1 MRSSR
6 SEVRGQRSEVRGKE
20 YASDQKRLSW
30 VFCYGLIIIY
40 FLLFTFHFSPSFAAY
55 ANDLILTDLIEEAL
69 KNSPELLVSETK
81 VAALGYKIPQAK
93 SLPDP
98 MFMFGYQNE
107 GFNKITLGEEPDA
120 YGMFSLSQMF
130 LFPGKQALKGEM
142 ATKDME
148 SLKAMHTATQLKIVT
163 TVKQLYYDL
172 FLAHKS
178 IDILKETTDFFS
190 RIEDAATARYSS
202 GMGSQQE
209 VVMAQTE
216 KYMLLEKETM
226 QKQKIETLT
235 GMLNITIGRKAN
247 EHLGRAANLPKTP
260 YSQSLDE
267 LIQIAKTS
275 SPEIKSREKMVEAA
289 DAKVKMAQ
297 KEYYPDFTIGANY
310 YPRTKGFQDM
320 ASLTATINIPIF
332 YKTKQDQAVLE
343 ANANLLGAKRELTST
358 EFMLSSAIRENYYMA
373 QTGEKLMTLYK
384 DGVAPKIRQD
394 FQLSLS
400 SYATGKVEAITAI
413 SRLKALLDT
422 ELLYWGQFVEREKA
436 IARLEALTGKGSSEF
451 PVLRSGR
458 VATAEGGGV
467 KSSEKNKAIKNPVN
481 AGGGSGGKIQ

>member
-1 MRSSR
+1 MVSASCFIEPT
-6 SEVRGQRSEVRGKE
+6 SANGQELI
-20 YASDQKRLSW
+20 LS
-30 VFCYGLIIIY
+30 GLI
-40 FLLFTFHFSPSFAAY
+40 
-55 ANDLILTDLIEEAL
+55 DEAL
-69 KNSPELLVSETK
+69 RNSPELLVSETRVSASK
-81 VAALGYKIPQAK
+81 YKIPQAK

-107 GFNKITLGEEPDA
+107 GFNRFTLGEEPDA

-130 LFPGKQALKGEM
+130 LYPGKQSLKGEM

-148 SLKAMHTATQLKIVT
+148 SLNAMHKATQLKVVA

-172 FLAHKS
+172 SLAHKS

-216 KYMLLEKETM
+216 KYMLLEKEAM
-226 QKQKIETLT
+226 QKQKIEAVT
-235 GMLNITIGRKAN
+235 GMLNITIGRKAH
-247 EHLGRAANLPKTP
+247 EPLGRPADLPQTTYI
-260 YSQSLDE
+260 YSLEE
-267 LIQIAKTS
+267 LILKAKAG

-310 YPRTKGFQDM
+310 YPRTKGFMDM

-332 YKTKQDQAVLE
+332 YKTKQEPAVLE
-343 ANANLLGAKRELTST
+343 ANANHLGAKRELVST
-358 EFMLSSAIRENYYMA
+358 EYMLSSAIRENHSMV
-373 QTGEKLMTLYK
+373 QTGTKLLSLYRE
-384 DGVAPKIRQD
+384 GIAPKIRQD
-394 FQLSLS
+394 FQLALS
-400 SYATGKVEAITAI
+400 GYATGKIEAITAI

-422 ELLYWGQFVEREKA
+422 ELLYWVQYVEREKA
-436 IARLEALTGKGSSEF
+436 IARLEALTGGGSSEF

-458 VATAEGGGV
+458 VATAEGGGAL
-467 KSSEKNKAIKNPVN
+467 SSEKNKDIKGPVS
-481 AGGGSGGKIQ
+481 AESETGGTSQ

>member
-1 MRSSR
+1 
-6 SEVRGQRSEVRGKE
+6 
-20 YASDQKRLSW
+20 
-30 VFCYGLIIIY
+30 
-40 FLLFTFHFSPSFAAY
+40 
-55 ANDLILTDLIEEAL
+55 
-69 KNSPELLVSETK
+69 
-81 VAALGYKIPQAK
+81 
-93 SLPDP
+93 
-98 MFMFGYQNE
+98 MFGYQNE
-107 GFNKITLGEEPDA
+107 GFSKFTLGDEPDA

-148 SLKAMHTATQLKIVT
+148 SLKAMHVATQLKIVA

-178 IDILKETTDFFS
+178 IDVLQETAGFFS

-209 VVMAQTE
+209 VVMAQAE
-216 KYMLLEKETM
+216 KYMLLEKEAM

-247 EHLGRAANLPKTP
+247 EPLGRPANIPQTP
-260 YSQSLDE
+260 YSHSLDE
-267 LIQIAKTS
+267 LIQKAKTS
-275 SPEIKSREKMVEAA
+275 SPEIRSKEKMAEAA

-332 YKTKQDQAVLE
+332 FKTKQDQAVLE
-343 ANANLLGAKRELTST
+343 ANANLLGTKRELSST
-358 EFMLSSAIRENYYMA
+358 EFMLSSAVRENYTMA

-384 DGVAPKIRQD
+384 DGVSPKIRQD

-400 SYATGKVEAITAI
+400 GYATGKTEAITAI

-422 ELLYWGQFVEREKA
+422 ELLYWAQYVEREKA
-436 IARLEALTGKGSSEF
+436 IARLEAFTGEGSSEF

-458 VATAEGGGV
+458 VATAESGGV
-467 KSSEKNKAIKNPVN
+467 RSLEKNKAIKVPANTDIDP
-481 AGGGSGGKIQ
+481 GGKIQ

>member
-1 MRSSR
+1 MRNNKGSASG
-6 SEVRGQRSEVRGKE
+6 VQRSAFSK
-20 YASDQKRLSW
+20 KIPLRL
-30 VFCYGLIIIY
+30 VCNLILAIG
-40 FLLFTFHFSPSFAAY
+40 FLLPTAY
-55 ANDLILTDLIEEAL
+55 CILPALANGQDLVLNDLIDEAL
-69 KNSPELLVSETK
+69 KNSPELLVSESR
-81 VAALGYKIPQAK
+81 VSASSYKIPQAK

-130 LFPGKQALKGEM
+130 LFPGKRALKGEM

-148 SLKAMHTATQLKIVT
+148 SLKAMHTATRLKIVS

-172 FLAHKS
+172 FLAYKV
-178 IDILKETTDFFS
+178 IDILRETTGLFS

-226 QKQKIETLT
+226 QKQKIEAIT
-235 GMLNITIGRKAN
+235 GMLNTTIGREVNAP
-247 EHLGRAANLPKTP
+247 LGRPGDLP
-260 YSQSLDE
+260 QSLYALSLE
-267 LIQIAKTS
+267 ESIQKAKTN
-275 SPEIKSREKMVEAA
+275 SPEIRSREKMVEAA

-343 ANANLLGAKRELTST
+343 ANANLLGAKRELAST
-358 EFMLSSAIRENYYMA
+358 EYMLSSAIRENYSMA

-384 DGVAPKIRQD
+384 DGVTPKIRQD
-394 FQLSLS
+394 FQLALS
-400 SYATGKVEAITAI
+400 GYATGKIEAITAI

-422 ELLYWGQFVEREKA
+422 ELLFWGQYVEREKG
-436 IARLEALTGKGSSEF
+436 IARLDALTGGTS
-451 PVLRSGR
+451 
-458 VATAEGGGV
+458 TGGV
-467 KSSEKNKAIKNPVN
+467 S
-481 AGGGSGGKIQ
+481 Q

>member
-1 MRSSR
+1 M
-6 SEVRGQRSEVRGKE
+6 
-20 YASDQKRLSW
+20 LS
-30 VFCYGLIIIY
+30 
-40 FLLFTFHFSPSFAAY
+40 AAY
-55 ANDLILTDLIEEAL
+55 FIEPTSANGQELMLSVLIDEAL
-69 KNSPELLVSETK
+69 RNSPELLVSETRVSASK
-81 VAALGYKIPQAK
+81 HKIPQAK

-107 GFNKITLGEEPDA
+107 GFNRFTLGEEPDA
-120 YGMFSLSQMF
+120 MGMFSLSQMF

-148 SLKAMHTATQLKIVT
+148 SLHAMHKATQLKIVA

-216 KYMLLEKETM
+216 KYMLLEKEAM
-226 QKQKIETLT
+226 QKQKIEAVT
-235 GMLNITIGRKAN
+235 GMLTIAIGRKAH
-247 EHLGRAANLPKTP
+247 EPLGPPADLPQTP
-260 YSQSLDE
+260 YIYSLEE
-267 LIQIAKTS
+267 LILKAKAG

-310 YPRTKGFQDM
+310 YPRTKGFMDM

-332 YKTKQDQAVLE
+332 YKTKQEPAVLE
-343 ANANLLGAKRELTST
+343 ANANHLGAKRELVST
-358 EFMLSSAIRENYYMA
+358 EYMLSSAIRENHSMV
-373 QTGEKLMTLYK
+373 QTGTKLLSLYRE
-384 DGVAPKIRQD
+384 GIAPKIRQD
-394 FQLSLS
+394 FQLALS
-400 SYATGKVEAITAI
+400 GYATGKIEAITAI

-422 ELLYWGQFVEREKA
+422 ELLYWGQYVEREKA
-436 IARLEALTGKGSSEF
+436 IARLEALTGEGSSEF
-451 PVLRSGR
+451 GVL
-458 VATAEGGGV
+458 
-467 KSSEKNKAIKNPVN
+467 SSEKNKAIKNPVS
-481 AGGGSGGKIQ
+481 AESGSGGASQ

>member
-1 MRSSR
+1 
-6 SEVRGQRSEVRGKE
+6 
-20 YASDQKRLSW
+20 LSW

-55 ANDLILTDLIEEAL
+55 ANDLILTGLIDEAL
-69 KNSPELLVSETK
+69 KNSPELLISESRVSASK
-81 VAALGYKIPQAK
+81 YKIPQAK

-107 GFNKITLGEEPDA
+107 GFSRFTLGEEPDA

-130 LFPGKQALKGEM
+130 FFPGKRALKGEM

-148 SLKAMHTATQLKIVT
+148 SLNAMHKTTQLKIVA

-172 FLAHKS
+172 FLAHKG

-216 KYMLLEKETM
+216 KYMLLEKEAM
-226 QKQKIETLT
+226 QKQKIEAIT
-235 GMLNITIGRKAN
+235 GMLNTTIGREASSL
-247 EHLGRAANLPKTP
+247 LGRPADLPQTP
-260 YSQSLDE
+260 YIYSLEE
-267 LIQIAKTS
+267 LILKAKAG

-289 DAKVKMAQ
+289 DARVKMAQ

-343 ANANLLGAKRELTST
+343 ANANLLGAKRELAST
-358 EFMLSSAIRENYYMA
+358 EYMLSSAVRENYSMA

-384 DGVAPKIRQD
+384 EGVTPKIHQD
-394 FQLSLS
+394 FQLALS
-400 SYATGKVEAITAI
+400 GYATGKIEAITAI

-422 ELLYWGQFVEREKA
+422 ELLYWGQYVEREKA
-436 IARLEALTGKGSSEF
+436 IARLEALTGGGSSEF

-467 KSSEKNKAIKNPVN
+467 LSSEKIKAGKNPVS
-481 AGGGSGGKIQ
+481 AESRPGGTSP

>member
-1 MRSSR
+1 MRNSHYSSEFGVCR
-6 SEVRGQRSEVRGKE
+6 SESHLKGLLWFKCRW
-20 YASDQKRLSW
+20 LFL
-30 VFCYGLIIIY
+30 VF
-40 FLLFTFHFSPSFAAY
+40 FLLFTFHFSLSSLSY
-55 ANDLILTDLIEEAL
+55 ANDLILSDLIEEAL
-69 KNSPELLVSETK
+69 RNSPELLISETK

-130 LFPGKQALKGEM
+130 LFPGKRGLKGEM

-148 SLKAMHTATQLKIVT
+148 SQKAMHGATRLKVMA

-172 FLAHKS
+172 FLAHKN
-178 IDILKETTDFFS
+178 IDILRETAIFFE

-216 KYMLLEKETM
+216 KYMLLEKEAM
-226 QKQKIETLT
+226 QKQKIESIT
-235 GMLNITIGRKAN
+235 GMLNITMGRNAGDP
-247 EHLGRAANLPKTP
+247 LGRPSDLTQTP
-260 YSQSLDE
+260 YNYSLE
-267 LIQIAKTS
+267 EMIQKAKAS
-275 SPEIKSREKMVEAA
+275 SPEIRSREKMVAAA

-343 ANANLLGAKRELTST
+343 ANANHLGAKRELVST
-358 EFMLSSAIRENYYMA
+358 EFMLSSAIRENHSMV
-373 QTGEKLMTLYK
+373 QTGSRLLSLYK
-384 DGVAPKIRQD
+384 EGVTPKIRQD

-400 SYATGKVEAITAI
+400 GYATGKVEAITAI

-436 IARLEALTGKGSSEF
+436 IARLGALTGEGGSEF
-451 PVLRSGR
+451 EAR
-458 VATAEGGGV
+458 
-467 KSSEKNKAIKNPVN
+467 SSEKNKVIKNPINTGDGSEKSSEKTKVIQDTPN
-481 AGGGSGGKIQ
+481 TGHETGG

>member
-1 MRSSR
+1 MR
-6 SEVRGQRSEVRGKE
+6 
-20 YASDQKRLSW
+20 YALCVSTDEPLNLNQ
-30 VFCYGLIIIY
+30 LI
-40 FLLFTFHFSPSFAAY
+40 
-55 ANDLILTDLIEEAL
+55 DEAL
-69 KNSPELLVSETK
+69 KNSPELLVSEAR
-81 VAALGYKIPQAK
+81 VSASNYKIPQAK

-107 GFNKITLGEEPDA
+107 GFSRFTLGDEPDA

-130 LFPGKQALKGEM
+130 LFPGKRGLKGEM

-148 SLKAMHTATQLKIVT
+148 SLKAMHTATRLKIVA

-172 FLAHKS
+172 FLAYKN
-178 IDILKETTDFFS
+178 IDILRETTGLFS
-190 RIEDAATARYSS
+190 RIEDAASARYSS

-226 QKQKIETLT
+226 QKQKIEAIT
-235 GMLNITIGRKAN
+235 GMLNTTIGREVNAL
-247 EHLGRAANLPKTP
+247 LGRPSDLPQTT
-260 YSQSLDE
+260 YIFSLEE
-267 LIQIAKTS
+267 LIQKAKRS
-275 SPEIKSREKMVEAA
+275 SPEIRSREKMVEAA

-297 KEYYPDFTIGANY
+297 KEYYPDFTIGASY

-343 ANANLLGAKRELTST
+343 ANANLLGAKRDLTST
-358 EFMLSSAIRENYYMA
+358 EFMLSSAIRENYSMA
-373 QTGEKLMTLYK
+373 QTGEKLMTLYR
-384 DGVAPKIRQD
+384 DGVSPKIRQD

-400 SYATGKVEAITAI
+400 GYATGKIEAITAI
-413 SRLKALLDT
+413 SRLKSLLDT
-422 ELLYWGQFVEREKA
+422 ELLYWVQYVEREKA
-436 IARLEALTGKGSSEF
+436 IARLEALTGGGSSEF
-451 PVLRSGR
+451 PVLRTGR

-467 KSSEKNKAIKNPVN
+467 LSSEKNKAMKNPVN
-481 AGGGSGGKIQ
+481 EESRPGGVSQ

>member
-1 MRSSR
+1 MRSRNS
-6 SEVRGQRSEVRGKE
+6 SEFGVRGSGFIANRRSYCIR
-20 YASDQKRLSW
+20 
-30 VFCYGLIIIY
+30 LIIA
-40 FLLFTFHFSPSFAAY
+40 LTLVLFFIPSAMRY
-55 ANDLILTDLIEEAL
+55 ALCVSTDEPLNLNQLIDEAL
-69 KNSPELLVSETK
+69 KNSPELLVSEAR
-81 VAALGYKIPQAK
+81 VSASNYKIPQAK

-107 GFNKITLGEEPDA
+107 GFSRFTLGDEPDA

-130 LFPGKQALKGEM
+130 LFPGKRGLKGEM

-148 SLKAMHTATQLKIVT
+148 SLKAMHTATRLKIVA

-172 FLAHKS
+172 FLAYKN
-178 IDILKETTDFFS
+178 IDILREATGLFS
-190 RIEDAATARYSS
+190 RIEDAASARYSS

-226 QKQKIETLT
+226 QKQKIEAIT
-235 GMLNITIGRKAN
+235 GMLNTTIGREVNAL
-247 EHLGRAANLPKTP
+247 LGRPSDLPQTP
-260 YSQSLDE
+260 YIFSLEE
-267 LIQIAKTS
+267 LIQKAKRS
-275 SPEIKSREKMVEAA
+275 SPEIRSREKMVEAA

-343 ANANLLGAKRELTST
+343 ANANLLGAKRELSST
-358 EFMLSSAIRENYYMA
+358 EYMLSSAVRENYSMA

-384 DGVAPKIRQD
+384 DGVTPKIRQD
-394 FQLSLS
+394 FQLALS
-400 SYATGKVEAITAI
+400 GYATGKTEAITTI
-413 SRLKALLDT
+413 SRLKALLDI
-422 ELLYWGQFVEREKA
+422 ELLYWGQLVEREKA
-436 IARLEALTGKGSSEF
+436 IARLDALTGEISSELK
-451 PVLRSGR
+451 VR
-458 VATAEGGGV
+458 
-467 KSSEKNKAIKNPVN
+467 SSENISVLKIPANTNHDP
-481 AGGGSGGKIQ
+481 GGMSQ

>member
-1 MRSSR
+1 MTGER
-6 SEVRGQRSEVRGKE
+6 SEVRGQKA
-20 YASDQKRLSW
+20 ASNQSRLPW
-30 VFCYGLIIIY
+30 AFHHGLIIIY
-40 FLLFTFHFSPSFAAY
+40 FLLFTFHFSLSHTSY
-55 ANDLILTDLIEEAL
+55 ANDLVLSDLIEEAL

-81 VAALGYKIPQAK
+81 VAASGFKIPQAQ

-107 GFNKITLGEEPDA
+107 GFNKFTLGEEPDA

-130 LFPGKQALKGEM
+130 LFPGKRALKGEM

-148 SLKAMHTATQLKIVT
+148 SQKAMHVATQLKIVA
-163 TVKQLYYDL
+163 TVKQLYFDL

-178 IDILKETTDFFS
+178 IDILRETAGFFT

-235 GMLNITIGRKAN
+235 GMLNITMGRKAN
-247 EHLGRAANLPKTP
+247 GPLGRPAEIPQTLFTH
-260 YSQSLDE
+260 SLDQ
-267 LIQIAKTS
+267 LIQKAKDS
-275 SPEIKSREKMVEAA
+275 SPEIRSREKMVEAA

-343 ANANLLGAKRELTST
+343 ANANLLGAKRDLTST
-358 EFMLSSAIRENYYMA
+358 EFMLSSAIRENYSMA
-373 QTGEKLMTLYK
+373 QTGEKLMTLYR
-384 DGVAPKIRQD
+384 DGVSPKIRQD

-400 SYATGKVEAITAI
+400 GYATGKIEAITAI
-413 SRLKALLDT
+413 SRLKSLLDT
-422 ELLYWGQFVEREKA
+422 ELLYWVQYVEREKA
-436 IARLEALTGKGSSEF
+436 IARLEALTGGGSSEF
-451 PVLRSGR
+451 PVLRTGR

-467 KSSEKNKAIKNPVN
+467 LSSEKNKAMKNPVN
-481 AGGGSGGKIQ
+481 EESRPGGVSQ

>member
-1 MRSSR
+1 MRSD
-6 SEVRGQRSEVRGKE
+6 RSEVRGKRPE
-20 YASDQKRLSW
+20 VRKKIPPQFAFSVILVLIFILLAAFFIEPNSANGQELILS
-30 VFCYGLIIIY
+30 GLI
-40 FLLFTFHFSPSFAAY
+40 
-55 ANDLILTDLIEEAL
+55 DEAL
-69 KNSPELLVSETK
+69 RNSPELLISETK
-81 VAALGYKIPQAK
+81 VAASGFKIPQAK

-148 SLKAMHTATQLKIVT
+148 SLKAMHVATQLKIVA

-178 IDILKETTDFFS
+178 IDVLQETAGFFS

-209 VVMAQTE
+209 VVMAQAE
-216 KYMLLEKETM
+216 KYMLLEKEAM

-247 EHLGRAANLPKTP
+247 EPLGRPANLPKTP
-260 YSQSLDE
+260 YSHSLDE
-267 LIQIAKTS
+267 LIQKAKTS
-275 SPEIKSREKMVEAA
+275 SPEIRSREKMVEAA

-332 YKTKQDQAVLE
+332 FKTKQDQAVLE
-343 ANANLLGAKRELTST
+343 ANANLLGAKRELSST
-358 EFMLSSAIRENYYMA
+358 EFMLSSAVRENYTMA

-384 DGVAPKIRQD
+384 DGVSPKIRQD

-400 SYATGKVEAITAI
+400 GYATGKTEAITAI

-422 ELLYWGQFVEREKA
+422 ELLYWAQYVEREKA
-436 IARLEALTGKGSSEF
+436 IARLEAFTGEGSSEF
-451 PVLRSGR
+451 PTLRSGS
-458 VATAEGGGV
+458 VAPAEGGGV
-467 KSSEKNKAIKNPVN
+467 TSLEKNKATKDPANTDSDP
-481 AGGGSGGKIQ
+481 GGKIQ